1 MANVESKKLF
11 QNKGYV
17 YIIAAQTLS
26 SLGSW
31 LDMLALMGLVA
42 LKWNASPLEMSGA
55 MLMLVAPM
63 VLLAPIAGVLA
74 DRFERKHIM
83 IISNVVCIVLVLGI
97 AFSTALWQVYALLFV
112 RGFFETLFGPAKSG
126 KVKEIV
132 GMEHIQAAMGISGMI
147 DNASKIIGPFLSG
160 LLVAVIGIQG
170 SFITNAVVVAVSTLL
185 LLKVP
190 TSLKT
195 PQKIQS
201 TKRSWVST
209 LHADLRE
216 GYLFLRSIPVV
227 LISVLLLSF
236 MVLALQIADTQIIIL
251 LRELFTDPTKIM
263 GYGIACA
270 GAGTFL
276 SSAYYARKKIRSTLT
291 ILLTATL
298 IMGLVLI
305 SVALLRGLP
314 VSVLFIVYPALFF
327 IMGFSIG
334 AVSIT
339 TNILAQKQTPVDK
352 TGRVFGFI
360 NSLTTFGMLLGIVT
374 GGLLSEGFGVVVA
387 FILSGS
393 LLIILGLV
401 TIPVKYVVE
410 RRHIHVSESIAS
422 AQGKA

>member
-1 MANVESKKLF
+1 MENVKAKKLF

-17 YIIAAQTLS
+17 YMIAAQTLS

-42 LKWNASPLEMSGA
+42 LKWNASPLEMSGVI
-55 MLMLVAPM
+55 LMLVAPM

-97 AFSTALWQVYALLFV
+97 AFSTALWQVYVLLFV
-112 RGFFETLFGPAKSG
+112 RGFFESLFGPAKSG

-132 GMEHIQAAMGISGMI
+132 GMDHIQAAMGISGMI

-170 SFITNAVVVAVSTLL
+170 SFITNAIVIGVSTLI

-190 TSLKT
+190 KSIQT
-195 PQKIQS
+195 PQKDQTVKKSWMTTLQS
-201 TKRSWVST
+201 
-209 LHADLRE
+209 DLRE
-216 GYLFLRSIPVV
+216 GFAFLRTIPVV

-236 MVLALQIADTQIIIL
+236 MMLALQIADTQIIIL
-251 LRELFTDPTKIM
+251 LRDIFSDPTKVM

-270 GAGTFL
+270 GTGTFL
-276 SSAYYARKKIRSTLT
+276 ASAYYARRKIRSTLT
-291 ILLTATL
+291 ILFIATL
-298 IMGLVLI
+298 TMGCVLV
-305 SVALLRGLP
+305 SVALLKGLP
-314 VSVLFIVYPALFF
+314 IPTLYIVYPALFF

-339 TNILAQKQTPVDK
+339 TTILTQKQTPVDK

-360 NSLTTFGMLLGIVT
+360 NSLTTFGMLLGIIT

-393 LLIILGLV
+393 LLIVLGLV

-422 AQGKA
+422 VQGKA